1 MLEIAVLLSLALDGI
16 TQFLQSSSPT
26 DFPVRANLY
35 GMSWRENLIVGVLIG
50 STIAGTLGYSMNYV
64 FRISEPVNTVILSGY
79 ALIMTFGLYNEY
91 GNLRLILVFTI
102 IGTFLGG
109 NVMLLL
115 TKRVLPQIVENGE
128 PGIEFEGGL
137 DLDEPTNEQE
147 PNPDVKIESD
157 GGSES
162 DETDQGVEIGSD
174 QGTRSGENE

>member
-1 MLEIAVLLSLALDGI
+1 M
-16 TQFLQSSSPT
+16 
-26 DFPVRANLY
+26 
-35 GMSWRENLIVGVLIG
+35 
-50 STIAGTLGYSMNYV
+50 
-64 FRISEPVNTVILSGY
+64 
-79 ALIMTFGLYNEY
+79 
-91 GNLRLILVFTI
+91 FTI